1 MNNISQLIL
10 SLLQKVDL
18 SYTQMLFIMQHMME
32 GELSNTQ
39 IASLLTALAIKG
51 EHIDEIFA
59 AASIMRDLSTKLPI
73 DNRHLLDTCGTGGD
87 KSNLFNISTASAFV
101 AAAAGAKVAKHG
113 NRSFASQSGSADLLE
128 AANINLDLSTE
139 QVARSIEQIGIGF
152 LFAPQ
157 YHVAMRHVAKVRK
170 ELGFQTIF
178 NFLGPLSNPAG
189 ASYQLLGVN
198 RLEMVMP
205 MVQVLQKF
213 GSKHAMVVCSHEG
226 LDEISIATSS
236 CIAELKNNTI
246 HTYQICPKDFGIQT
260 QAIDTICVSSPQES
274 LQIIEA
280 AFAGER
286 GTALDILA
294 LNAGAAIYV
303 ADITDNLQDGIEL
316 AFTLLCNGEVQQK
329 WQAYKDFSHRV

>member
-1 MNNISQLIL
+1 
-10 SLLQKVDL
+10 
-18 SYTQMLFIMQHMME
+18 ME
-32 GELSNTQ
+32 Q
-39 IASLLTALAIKG
+39 
-51 EHIDEIFA
+51 
-59 AASIMRDLSTKLPI
+59 
-73 DNRHLLDTCGTGGD
+73 GGD

-157 YHVAMRHVAKVRK
+157 YHSAMRHVAKVRK

-189 ASYQLLGVN
+189 ASYQLLGIN

-226 LDEISIATSS
+226 LDEISIAASS
-236 CIAELKNNTI
+236 CVAELRNNAI

-260 QAIDTICVSSPQES
+260 QAIDTICVSSPQQS

-294 LNAGAAIYV
+294 LNAGATIYV
-303 ADITDNLQDGIEL
+303 SDITDNLQDGIEL
-316 AFTLLCNGEVQQK
+316 AFTLLCNGKVQQK
-329 WQAYKDFSHRV
+329 WQAYKDFPIEYNNAKYIRKNSCYQTTRNTTGQTARIFGIIAGKNYTLTQTIKI